1 MSRFRPISAGF
12 ILACGA
18 AAATMYLSGLS
29 AAVARPLTPAEHR
42 YSSYSGRVPHCSDPA
57 VLEQIVSRFSQRERT
72 YWHSGREIVRFYRA
86 RQIGLRSNGLD
97 MIPKRYCTIRARF
110 NDGRK
115 RRVSY
120 NIGEDLGM
128 AGFGWGV
135 EWCVHGL
142 DYNRGFAPGCRMAQP

>member
-1 MSRFRPISAGF
+1 MSRFRMDSAKF
-12 ILACGA
+12 ALAGA
-18 AAATMYLSGLS
+18 AGAAMVTIFAV
-29 AAVARPLTPAEHR
+29 AADARPLTPAEHR
-42 YSSYSGRVPHCSDPA
+42 YSSYSGAVPHCSDPA
-57 VLEQIVSRFSQRERT
+57 VLNRIMSRFAQREST
-72 YWHSGREIVRFYRA
+72 YWHTGREIVRFYRA
-86 RQIGLRSNGLD
+86 RQIGYRSNGRDL
-97 MIPKRYCTIRARF
+97 IPKRFCTIRARF

-142 DYNRGFAPGCRMAQP
+142 DYNLGFAPNCSMARP